1 MLPFLAGRRQSQA
14 LKNYVCVLVHEG
26 CCNKHHKLGRLYTN
40 VLLTVQRLGVQIEV
54 PALRSEVVLFRL
66 ETFQQSWVVEEER
79 EAQGAT
85 FIKVWVPSGKALPS

>member
-1 MLPFLAGRRQSQA
+1 MRAA
-14 LKNYVCVLVHEG
+14 VTNTTNWVA
-26 CCNKHHKLGRLYTN
+26 YTQMCFS
-40 VLLTVQRLGVQIEV
+40 VQRLGVQIEV